1 MNTWCYWVIAMS
13 CIHKK
18 MEMWWCS
25 FCRSLVT
32 TLWQVRRLIVRSVF
46 TTWPRTKCY
55 MCLVVM
61 LDAWNDLPHHPA
73 NQTSSGVL
81 QKMGLSCE
89 KWSFRC
95 SFMSHTVV
103 GSYCS
108 VYFLSSLGQLDT
120 LVLCMIEAEH
130 WHIRVMDMCHTMCQR
145 SGSLTVPSHFFAFL
159 WFLPFVLKQAL
170 QIVLNNAEPS
180 VLWLHYI

>member
-1 MNTWCYWVIAMS
+1 MNTWCYWVLAIIIVNDEGPKPLTCQNKTNSKIS

-18 MEMWWCS
+18 VEMWCS

-32 TLWQVRRLIVRSVF
+32 ISWQVRRLIVRSVF

-55 MCLVVM
+55 TCLVVM
-61 LDAWNDLPHHPA
+61 LDAWNDLPRHPA

-108 VYFLSSLGQLDT
+108 VYFPSSLGQLDT
-120 LVLCMIEAEH
+120 LVLCMIEA
-130 WHIRVMDMCHTMCQR
+130 
-145 SGSLTVPSHFFAFL
+145 
-159 WFLPFVLKQAL
+159 
-170 QIVLNNAEPS
+170 
-180 VLWLHYI
+180 